1 MRSDHIKD
9 LEIETHAKQQKQVLK
24 QLKKALQFYK
34 KRLGELEDFQRRV
47 FKEKEAQEMKEKLQ
61 ELDKNIVLGKLEFLQ
76 EKVSSIQDLK
86 NSQLDQQLRIVAD
99 KLYELDKTFIE
110 FNDILD
116 ELRVTSSEVKV
127 CLHYVFW
134 REEGVF

>member
-1 MRSDHIKD
+1 MQ
-9 LEIETHAKQQKQVLK
+9 THAKLQKRALGKLK
-24 QLKKALQFYK
+24 DALQFYK
-34 KRLGELEDFQRRV
+34 QRLGEVEDFQRRV
-47 FKEKEAQEMKEKLQ
+47 FEEKEAQEMKEKLQ
-61 ELDKNIVLGKLEFLQ
+61 ELDKNIVLRKLEFLQ